1 MIRNG
6 RLFFL
11 PILIVSIQSCA
22 IIDIL
27 HIKNSTDIIFTG
39 RVLSIHQWALNQPYS
54 AFVWVF
60 QILHGESYLLEH
72 YQSTHI
78 QRPLYIVVDDLVV
91 CDGSSQLKYHDVK
104 IFGVRIIH
112 ARFYSSF
119 TPLRVTLAN
128 MNVIDVPMS
137 TVSNKAYTVAV
148 EQHNRDKNRK
158 CLRIILMLVGIQRKS
173 VATLY
178 GNDSESMHNQSLFEF
193 RYERTDSAC
202 SSIICSHESKCRID
216 DNGLPRCF
224 CPDNCDEYARTMPS
238 HGYVCGSDNKT
249 YESLCELN
257 KKACQMQENLTPTHI
272 GECHD
277 CDHSDCPEN
286 PNKCNPHIQCL
297 FDYHLLCASNLQE
310 YSNECEMNKYACQ
323 SNIHLT
329 KLHDGSCDF
338 HEQRQQHEACKALI
352 CFHGK
357 TCMIEDGIGVCRCIF
372 NCSSEENKICGSN
385 GISYRNLCEMQRDHC
400 TREENIVQVDSSHCK
415 LRTSL
420 LTQTDNIFFCF

>member
-128 MNVIDVPMS
+128 MNVID
-137 TVSNKAYTVAV
+137 
-148 EQHNRDKNRK
+148 D
-158 CLRIILMLVGIQRKS
+158 
-173 VATLY
+173 
-178 GNDSESMHNQSLFEF
+178 
-193 RYERTDSAC
+193 
-202 SSIICSHESKCRID
+202 
-216 DNGLPRCF
+216 
-224 CPDNCDEYARTMPS
+224 
-238 HGYVCGSDNKT
+238 
-249 YESLCELN
+249 
-257 KKACQMQENLTPTHI
+257 
-272 GECHD
+272 
-277 CDHSDCPEN
+277 
-286 PNKCNPHIQCL
+286 
-297 FDYHLLCASNLQE
+297 
-310 YSNECEMNKYACQ
+310 
-323 SNIHLT
+323 
-329 KLHDGSCDF
+329 
-338 HEQRQQHEACKALI
+338 
-352 CFHGK
+352 
-357 TCMIEDGIGVCRCIF
+357 
-372 NCSSEENKICGSN
+372 
-385 GISYRNLCEMQRDHC
+385 
-400 TREENIVQVDSSHCK
+400 
-415 LRTSL
+415 
-420 LTQTDNIFFCF
+420 

>member
-193 RYERTDSAC
+193 RYERNC
-202 SSIICSHESKCRID
+202 QYRRI
-216 DNGLPRCF
+216 
-224 CPDNCDEYARTMPS
+224 
-238 HGYVCGSDNKT
+238 
-249 YESLCELN
+249 
-257 KKACQMQENLTPTHI
+257 
-272 GECHD
+272 
-277 CDHSDCPEN
+277 
-286 PNKCNPHIQCL
+286 
-297 FDYHLLCASNLQE
+297 
-310 YSNECEMNKYACQ
+310 ECEFNATC
-323 SNIHLT
+323 T
-329 KLHDGSCDF
+329 
-338 HEQRQQHEACKALI
+338 EQDE
-352 CFHGK
+352 
-357 TCMIEDGIGVCRCIF
+357 CRCIF
-372 NCSSEENKICGSN
+372 DCNDDGESVQDERT
-385 GISYRNLCEMQRDHC
+385 GITYPNQCRLDQAQCNAYYQQPFAR
-400 TREENIVQVDSSHCK
+400 K
-415 LRTSL
+415 GK
-420 LTQTDNIFFCF
+420 